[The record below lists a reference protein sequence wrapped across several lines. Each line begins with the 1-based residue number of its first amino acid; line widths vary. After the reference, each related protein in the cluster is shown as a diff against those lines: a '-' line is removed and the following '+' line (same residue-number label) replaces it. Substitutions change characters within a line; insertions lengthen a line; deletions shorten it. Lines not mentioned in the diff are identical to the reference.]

1 MELEDLGRLV
11 AELAAGA
18 LAQFRDLGARRG
30 QRSVQPLELR
40 GDLGF
45 VDGAVRDHLFGG
57 THQECAPDNDAV
69 ADGDAFDAL
78 HGVSDVAP
86 GSAWR
91 ATLRV
96 RPCGAVSKGGRLG
109 ESADRRQTH
118 IRPRARL
125 RMGR

>member
-1 MELEDLGRLV
+1 
-11 AELAAGA
+11 
-18 LAQFRDLGARRG
+18 
-30 QRSVQPLELR
+30 
-40 GDLGF
+40 
-45 VDGAVRDHLFGG
+45 VRDHLFGG

-69 ADGDAFDAL
+69 ADGDALDSL

-96 RPCGAVSKGGRLG
+96 RPCGAVSKGVRLG
-109 ESADRRQTH
+109 ESAGRRQTH